1 MRGCAD
7 LQLLGVAQVLEAFR
21 SRSFP
26 RWSLLR
32 RDADFDPPATPIAS
46 PLLRSS
52 AAILRRSNPRA
63 WTFPRRPAQSSVECP
78 RFLSAGAGGV
88 VEPKA
93 CCVAHMR
100 MEAAQRMR
108 LEAALE
114 KFSEN
119 LCVMEKDIGILLEH
133 ERRFERRE
141 LFHKRLPYVL
151 IPGAIFVFCP
161 DKKRE
166 PSTEG
171 QSGV

>member
-1 MRGCAD
+1 M
-7 LQLLGVAQVLEAFR
+7 
-21 SRSFP
+21 
-26 RWSLLR
+26 
-32 RDADFDPPATPIAS
+32 AS

-100 MEAAQRMR
+100 MEAA
-108 LEAALE
+108 LE

-141 LFHKRLPYVL
+141 QFHKRLSYVL